1 MEKTVP
7 ALAPKWKDVP
17 EVPKL
22 LVLVALAAAA
32 GAPSALGPRATTA
45 RFVAAVNRAD
55 FRTACAMYSHRYL
68 KASQAECRTLYRR
81 GLELYGPYRYEVL
94 SAHTLAT
101 HHYRVSINRRGK
113 SAGYLEFASESA
125 GWKLV
130 HGGW

>member
-1 MEKTVP
+1 MTKLLLLL
-7 ALAPKWKDVP
+7 ALAS
-17 EVPKL
+17 
-22 LVLVALAAAA
+22 AA
-32 GAPSALGPRATTA
+32 GAPQALGPQATTA

-68 KASQAECRTLYRR
+68 KASQAECRALYER

-94 SAHTLAT
+94 SARTLPT

-113 SAGYLEFASESA
+113 PAGYIEFASEPA

-130 HGGW
+130 RGGW